1 MEDIWPALPLA
12 LTHDCRMAQCR
23 DLENH
28 HHEKLLEIAI
38 NTLEKILK
46 GEMDEDLP
54 DDVRA
59 VSKGGRTGARRPGPG
74 ARSGSPKRD
83 KLLEPLCLHLKETV
97 ACFAGLG
104 LELQHW
110 YSPKPHVWSST
121 TLPGFPPGQVVMN
134 TGESSLGLHL

>member
-1 MEDIWPALPLA
+1 
-12 LTHDCRMAQCR
+12 MAQCR

-59 VSKGGRTGARRPGPG
+59 VSKG
-74 ARSGSPKRD
+74 
-83 KLLEPLCLHLKETV
+83 
-97 ACFAGLG
+97 
-104 LELQHW
+104 
-110 YSPKPHVWSST
+110 
-121 TLPGFPPGQVVMN
+121 
-134 TGESSLGLHL
+134 